1 MKVSQP
7 SAKMGRKP
15 FVPPPIP
22 LERPAIKE
30 LKKQEYLVM
39 KLRSDPAD
47 ANSQTY
53 DLTIQFF
60 RTGTP
65 EEWLLFQRDL
75 NRVFTAQNIT
85 TVPQKLTM
93 IRLLITGDT
102 LAVFNNDAAE
112 HGYDTN
118 ATFLHC
124 LQDVTNH
131 IFPQRALSFQKR
143 YMRRYLRKPKEMSTR
158 EFAARISELNQYL
171 KQFPPFEDNQ
181 EIDDE
186 EIIDIIEFGIPS
198 SWQKNMV
205 LQGFDPMESTLAD
218 LVAFCERHEF
228 TESNLDKNDND
239 NTKNKGKN
247 SNDLDQKPPAKGGNV
262 KVSNK
267 RSDKFCDLHQSYG
280 HSTAECKVV
289 QAQIKKMRSN
299 YETGQNAGKKYPS
312 KETKATV
319 MSLVEKSVKASMKK
333 LMNNNKKRK
342 LSETNFNIE
351 TSEKEGETFDI
362 DDFEDLVL
370 SSDEEDS

>member
-75 NRVFTAQNIT
+75 NRVLTGQNIT
-85 TVPQKLTM
+85 TGPQKFTM
-93 IRLLITGDT
+93 IRRLITGDT
-102 LAVFNNDAAE
+102 LAVFNKAAAE
-112 HGYDTN
+112 HGNETN
-118 ATFLHC
+118 ATFLRC

-267 RSDKFCDLHQSYG
+267 CSDKFCDLHQSYG